1 MNGSRTHSIEL
12 PDHWTP
18 EQALAAFEI
27 TDSIRDAI
35 WLLYRDDIQQA
46 MRKDQQSRIPCRQP
60 TPPDPDNPF

>member
-1 MNGSRTHSIEL
+1 MNGSRTRNIEL

-18 EQALAAFEI
+18 EQALSAFQI
-27 TDSIRDAI
+27 TDLIRDAV

-46 MRKDQQSRIPCRQP
+46 MRKDQQSRIPCQRP